1 MQAVTEVRDQASM
14 LSRKCPLCRIVIP
27 PVGLQLK
34 TLAMMEIYPK
44 ILQLTMMEI
53 YPKTL
58 HKRVT
63 CYQVGKQ
70 SLGTER
76 ETNKQGFRLSKT
88 RQETKYATTSC
99 LHLKLRSCDGD
110 PPLWTILLCQKQGT
124 VETVSS
130 NGLHTAVVK
139 KK

>member
-1 MQAVTEVRDQASM
+1 M
-14 LSRKCPLCRIVIP
+14 
-27 PVGLQLK
+27 QLK

-70 SLGTER
+70 SLGTEI
-76 ETNKQGFRLSKT
+76 ETNKQGFRLSKNKT
-88 RQETKYATTSC
+88 GNKIC
-99 LHLKLRSCDGD
+99 NNKLLT
-110 PPLWTILLCQKQGT
+110 PQIKVL
-124 VETVSS
+124 
-130 NGLHTAVVK
+130 
-139 KK
+139 